1 MHDCKVGS
9 IEGFNTKDDFEGIFY
24 STKWT
29 DDSGASYYYRSRI
42 FQVAGESVLLNCYS
56 LFKLLLPKIVKLLLP
71 KLSKSFEPQTKKSR
85 RKYKASR
92 WRYKVSSQRC
102 MDVILL
108 QETMEETLLTLPG
121 YKSHLTK
128 DGRGIC
134 TIVKKGIPAWSTT
147 TRVP

>member
-9 IEGFNTKDDFEGIFY
+9 IKGFNTEDDFEGIFY

-56 LFKLLLPKIVKLLLP
+56 LFKLLLPK
-71 KLSKSFEPQTKKSR
+71 LSKSFEPQTKKSR

-92 WRYKVSSQRC
+92 WR
-102 MDVILL
+102 
-108 QETMEETLLTLPG
+108 
-121 YKSHLTK
+121 
-128 DGRGIC
+128 
-134 TIVKKGIPAWSTT
+134 
-147 TRVP
+147 